1 MPLMCA
7 STHQPRRLLPHHDN
21 SLTPAAT
28 TLYTYSTQVP
38 FYMVPVMEI
47 RDRVLKEERP
57 RLPTY
62 GCPPRLVSLTKD
74 MWNHDPSRR
83 PHFQE
88 VVDVLIEVSDSMPR
102 QAYTNELQSGADALD
117 DLLGK

>member
-1 MPLMCA
+1 
-7 STHQPRRLLPHHDN
+7 
-21 SLTPAAT
+21 
-28 TLYTYSTQVP
+28 
-38 FYMVPVMEI
+38 MVPVMEI